1 MTRTSDRQLLLL
13 DTHVWIWLMLESGEL
28 AIGARAAINRA
39 AASGQL
45 RIAAISVWEAAL
57 LASRGRIALGRPLS
71 QWRDLAV
78 SAPGISVQPLLPQ
91 IAVEACCLPETLASR
106 SSRPHDCRDCA
117 SHQCKVDD
125 ARPKA
130 FGIRRPRTFDRYRR
144 LRPDGAGLGG
154 AL

>member
-71 QWRDLAV
+71 QWINSAV

-91 IAVEACCLPETLASR
+91 IAVEACCLPETL
-106 SSRPHDCRDCA
+106 HRDPA
-117 SHQCKVDD
+117 DRMIVAT
-125 ARPKA
+125 ARVTNA
-130 FGIRRPRTFDRYRR
+130 RLMTRDRR
-144 LRPDGAGLGG
+144 LLEYAARGHLTAI
-154 AL
+154 AA